1 MSHRLWECKSPRRYT
16 DEMIVDNWIDM
27 HREAWFENPINGFY
41 RMENIF
47 RSIAKYWLEHGE
59 HGPDYDR
66 PEIIKA
72 QTYWDE
78 YMELYKEPIIVDD

>member
-1 MSHRLWECKSPRRYT
+1 MLVEDWL
-16 DEMIVDNWIDM
+16 EM
-27 HREAWFENPINGFY
+27 HKKTWFQNKDNGFY
-41 RMENIF
+41 GMENIF
-47 RSIAKYWLEHGE
+47 RGIAEYWLEHGC
-59 HGPDYDR
+59 HGPDYNK